1 MLMTVFV
8 AVKIEAEQLRSVP
21 RSFSFHWSNAP
32 RHVVSFNGFR
42 CSCLFCYRDT
52 QQQEVGLSNET
63 TSVKYRFK
71 GKERAAR

>member
-32 RHVVSFNGFR
+32 RHVVSFNGFKVLVFILLPR
-42 CSCLFCYRDT
+42 YPT
-52 QQQEVGLSNET
+52 AG
-63 TSVKYRFK
+63 
-71 GKERAAR
+71 GGA